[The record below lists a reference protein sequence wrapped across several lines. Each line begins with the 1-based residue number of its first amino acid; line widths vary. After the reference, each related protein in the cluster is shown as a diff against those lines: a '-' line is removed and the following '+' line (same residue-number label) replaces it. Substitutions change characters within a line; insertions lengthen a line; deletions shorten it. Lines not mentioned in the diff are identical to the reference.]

1 LNHRLRR
8 DIRENPLIGTMNTG
22 KMAPSISPSPTHSQ
36 PPQAGN

>member
-8 DIRENPLIGTMNTG
+8 DIRENPLIGTINTG
-22 KMAPSISPSPTHSQ
+22 KTAPNISANPTCSQ